1 VALVDLPVSR
11 LPGVGPRTE
20 RLLQRLNVRTIGE
33 MRMLSRDSLRAMLGM
48 PGLVLYERCRGEDT
62 LPVSRREIPRSIQRE
77 TSFHQDTIDRT
88 TIEGTLHYLTERA
101 ANTMRRLGLQA
112 RQAGVKVRYGDGIE
126 ESATRKLPS
135 PTEID
140 SEIFDFAMKVLKAIH
155 TRRAALH
162 LVGVVLTGFVA
173 DNGFRQL
180 EIIGTAAA
188 SSRRERGL
196 LESLDAIRERYGHAS
211 VVCGRSL
218 DLLGKLAQDDHGF
231 ILRTSSLT
239 K

>member
-1 VALVDLPVSR
+1 
-11 LPGVGPRTE
+11 
-20 RLLQRLNVRTIGE
+20 
-33 MRMLSRDSLRAMLGM
+33 
-48 PGLVLYERCRGEDT
+48 
-62 LPVSRREIPRSIQRE
+62 
-77 TSFHQDTIDRT
+77 
-88 TIEGTLHYLTERA
+88 
-101 ANTMRRLGLQA
+101 
-112 RQAGVKVRYGDGIE
+112 
-126 ESATRKLPS
+126 
-135 PTEID
+135 
-140 SEIFDFAMKVLKAIH
+140 MKVLKVIH

-173 DNGFRQL
+173 DSGFRQL

-196 LESLDAIRERYGHAS
+196 LESLDAIRERYGYAS